1 MKNMFVASL
10 FLGLSTMAHAA
21 LINATCTPAPLVLT
35 GQSGSGTETCTVN
48 YQANVTVSAVTLNTA
63 VSLLEDPFGTGGP
76 FTGTYTMQGP
86 GTLGTSGSAT
96 SAGPTAGTS
105 SACNAACIT
114 AVSGNGTTATFTI
127 LDSYVGNTAN
137 VVGASFNKQVQIT
150 YTVNQSTTPEPA
162 SFGLIGAGLIGLCF
176 IRRKA

>member
-10 FLGLSTMAHAA
+10 FLGLSSMAHAA
-21 LINATCTPAPLVLT
+21 LINATCTPAPLVVT

-48 YQANVTVSAVTLNTA
+48 YQANVTVTAVTLNTA
-63 VSLLEDPFGTGGP
+63 VSFLEDPFLQGP
-76 FTGTYTMQGP
+76 FTGTYVMQGP
-86 GTLGTSGSAT
+86 GTLGTSGTAT
-96 SAGPTAGTS
+96 TAGPTLATS
-105 SACNAACIT
+105 SACNAACIA
-114 AVSGNGTTATFTI
+114 AVQSGTFTI
-127 LDSYVGNTAN
+127 ADSFSGNPG